1 MYNAHDKL
9 FEELL
14 VVSIS
19 VHQKYLRILAI
30 EVYKSLMKTNLDF
43 IWDFYTIKPVPYD
56 LRTGEKLNLPKVNT
70 TRYGLNSLIFRG
82 SLL

>member
-30 EVYKSLMKTNLDF
+30 EVYKSLMKTNLHF
-43 IWDFYTIKPVPYD
+43 IWDFYTIKAVPDD